1 MSGSGKIIYY
11 FSRETRFPE
20 TTKGYRLETFLVATA
35 LVGGFALLFALIAR
49 AERSAATQTAANT
62 RRRWGNSGGSGDGG
76 GGWFDASGDCDG
88 GGGDGGGG
96 D

>member
-1 MSGSGKIIYY
+1 MN
-11 FSRETRFPE
+11 
-20 TTKGYRLETFLVATA
+20 TFLVITV
-35 LVGGFALLFALIAR
+35 LVGCVALIFALIAR
-49 AERSAATQTAANT
+49 AERGATTQTTANT
-62 RRRWGNSGGSGDGG
+62 KRRWGNSRGSGDGG